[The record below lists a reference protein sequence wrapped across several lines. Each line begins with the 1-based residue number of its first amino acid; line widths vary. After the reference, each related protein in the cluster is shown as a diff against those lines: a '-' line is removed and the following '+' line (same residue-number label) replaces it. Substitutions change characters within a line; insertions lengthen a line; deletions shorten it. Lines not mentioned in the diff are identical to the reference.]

1 MPSLIVLILAAIVCF
16 VLLPKASPYI
26 LGLIAVVMFVVGAWQ
41 HYYMFPYEYS
51 SSLFIDLLRDYAPFV
66 MLLGV
71 IIGGM
76 IALMLAFGVSPPN
89 ISDIIPEAI
98 TDIIL
103 PANNAKPANNANRQ
117 VNANKPVNNGAAK
130 LGNNTNNSK
139 RNNIASSSFKTV

>member
-1 MPSLIVLILAAIVCF
+1 MELFMPSLIVLILAAIVCF

-41 HYYMFPYEYS
+41 HYHMFPYEYS
-51 SSLFIDLLRDYAPFV
+51 SSLFIELLRDYAPFV

-89 ISDIIPEAI
+89 ISDIIPEGI
-98 TDIIL
+98 TDML
-103 PANNAKPANNANRQ
+103 PANNTKPANNAN
-117 VNANKPVNNGAAK
+117 KPANNGNVKSA
-130 LGNNTNNSK
+130 NNTNNSK
-139 RNNIASSSFKTV
+139 RNNIASSSFKTI